1 MKTQQS
7 IGYQLDMFTEQKL
20 KSMIPSEEREDVN
33 GTQAGKESQVS
44 WAVIQGRA
52 LAGSLMAQVCSHQ
65 NIRTAYQRVK
75 QNKGSSGIDQMVTG
89 DFAQWFNEH
98 GDKLIEDLLR
108 GEYLPS
114 PIRQVEIPK
123 LSGGLR
129 KLGIPTV
136 TDRIIQQ
143 AIAQVLSPIYEYR
156 FSDHSY
162 GFRPNRNAHQA
173 LQQASD
179 YVAEGKFWVVDM
191 DMKSFFDEVNHD
203 RLMYQLS
210 RTIKD
215 KTLLRLIRKYLQSG
229 VLLGGLHQQRQK
241 GTPQGSPLSP
251 LLSNIVLDEL
261 DKELERRGH
270 SFVRYADDVSIYVG
284 SEKASERVLRSVS
297 SFITQR
303 LKLKVNEEK
312 SVICESD
319 QAQLLGYT
327 IHRDGIL
334 DIAKSSMSR
343 LKAKVRQITKR
354 NRGRSL
360 SKIISELNSVLRG
373 WLQYFKYGSRKG
385 PFTILDKW
393 IRRKLRCY
401 RIKQCKKVIGLYRFL
416 RSLGVGKWPSWKLAL
431 SGKGYWRKSSSVQS
445 HQGMNLKWFEL
456 QNLFNLSLNHNLLY
470 NKLKPPSTR
479 VC

>member
-1 MKTQQS
+1 MKGQQS

-20 KSMIPSEEREDVN
+20 KSIIHSEAREDVN
-33 GTQAGKESQVS
+33 ETQAGKESQINEVG
-44 WAVIQGRA
+44 IQGRA

-65 NIRTAYQRVK
+65 NIRIAYQWVK
-75 QNKGSSGIDQMVTG
+75 QNKGSSGIDQMAVE
-89 DFAQWFNEH
+89 DFSQWFNAH
-98 GDKLIEDLLR
+98 GNKLIEDLLR
-108 GEYLPS
+108 GDYLPS
-114 PIRQVEIPK
+114 PIRQIEIPK

-143 AIAQVLSPIYEYR
+143 AIAQVLSPIYEHQ
-156 FSDHSY
+156 FSNHSY
-162 GFRPNRNAHQA
+162 GFRPNRNAHQS
-173 LQQASD
+173 LQQASE
-179 YVAEGKFWVVDM
+179 YVADGKHWVVDM
-191 DMKSFFDEVNHD
+191 DMKSFFDEVSHD
-203 RLMYQLS
+203 RLMHRLS
-210 RTIKD
+210 LTIKD

-229 VLLGGLHQQRQK
+229 VLQGGLAQQRQK

-270 SFVRYADDVSIYVG
+270 SFVRYADDVSIYVRSG
-284 SEKASERVLRSVS
+284 KASERVLRSIS
-297 SFITQR
+297 NYITQR
-303 LKLKVNEEK
+303 LKLKVNEQK

-319 QAQLLGYT
+319 QTELLGYT
-327 IHRDGIL
+327 VHREGIL
-334 DIAKSSMSR
+334 DIAKTSESR

-360 SKIISELNSVLRG
+360 SVIISELNMVLRG
-373 WLQYFKYGSRKG
+373 WLQYFRHGRQGSVFR
-385 PFTILDKW
+385 ILDQW

-416 RSLGVGKWPSWKLAL
+416 RSLGLEKYSCWKLAI
-431 SGKGYWRKSSSVQS
+431 SGKGHWRKSSSAQS
-445 HQGMNLKWFEL
+445 NRGMNLKWFES
-456 QNLFNLSLNHNLLY
+456 QNLYSLNLNHKLLN